1 MLITSFIGKKERYG
15 LVKDTKGKRLT
26 GIVLGLKDKEFGRLI
41 SKRVTDELGRFRFF
55 IYPGIYDLEVL
66 SGEWKVVGGSNLTDI
81 NNKKENILTRNIT
94 LEKIIPVEEKRSK
107 KVKTEEVLQPL
118 EEL

>member
-1 MLITSFIGKKERYG
+1 M
-15 LVKDTKGKRLT
+15 VKDTKGKRLT

-66 SGEWKVVGGSNLTDI
+66 SGEWKIVGGSNLTDI
-81 NNKKENILTRNIT
+81 KNKKENVLIRNIT
-94 LEKIIPVEEKRSK
+94 VEKVVPEQEKKPK